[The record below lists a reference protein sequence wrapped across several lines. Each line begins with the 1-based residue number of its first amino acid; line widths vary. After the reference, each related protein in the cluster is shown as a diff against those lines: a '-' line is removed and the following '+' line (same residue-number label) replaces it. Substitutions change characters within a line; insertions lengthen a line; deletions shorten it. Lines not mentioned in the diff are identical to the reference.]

1 MSYITAQILKP
12 FHDQLNQIPP
22 QAVDTIEL
30 GYSTSFEAALV
41 EWSHSAVELGHCI
54 VFE

>member
-12 FHDQLNQIPP
+12 FHDQIPP
-22 QAVDTIEL
+22 QAVDTIDL
-30 GYSTSFEAALV
+30 GYSTGFEAALV